1 MAKVSFSKLN
11 LKVNTTVKPI
21 VWNDQEIEVKQY
33 LPHNDKLKLISDVM
47 SKSADDNLFMNP
59 AKVALFFSLGVL
71 EYYTNISFT
80 DKQREDFLKTYDSA
94 LSSGFLSAIYEAIPN
109 EEFNALRDY
118 CKDII
123 QEDYR
128 QKNSVMGIM
137 DTVSEKYKN
146 AEFDAEKIRET
157 LAKKE
162 GMEFLK
168 EVLDKMG

>member
-11 LKVNTTVKPI
+11 LKMNTAVATI
-21 VWNDQEIEVKQY
+21 TWNDQVVEVKRY

-47 SKSADDNLFMNP
+47 NKSADDNLFMNP

-80 DKQREDFLKTYDSA
+80 EKQKEDFLKTYDA
-94 LSSGFLSAIYEAIPN
+94 VLSSGFLTTVFAAIPK
-109 EEFNALRDY
+109 EELNALQDF
-118 CKDII
+118 CKEII
-123 QEDYR
+123 KEDYH

-137 DTVSEKYKN
+137 DSINTKYKN
-146 AEFDAEKIRET
+146 AEFDAEQIRQT
-157 LAKKE
+157 LASGE

-168 EVLDKMG
+168 EVLEKMG

>member
-11 LKVNTTVKPI
+11 LKVNTEVKSI
-21 VWNDQEIEVKQY
+21 TWNDQVIEVKQY

-47 SKSADDNLFMNP
+47 NKSADDNLFMNS
-59 AKVALFFSLGVL
+59 AKVDLFLSLGVL

-80 DKQREDFLKTYDSA
+80 DKQREDFLKTYDSVE
-94 LSSGFLSAIYEAIPN
+94 SSGFMDAVYDAIP
-109 EEFNALRDY
+109 EEELEALINY
-118 CKDII
+118 CGDII